1 MKTAVLSLRSPLR
14 LHHSYTAQTERR
26 PTELI
31 VSIMAF
37 ILLAAMSTLVAREA
51 PPAWEVTAFRFVN
64 DLPNWLFPIIWPFMQ
79 YGVFVTI
86 PIAAAVAFY
95 FKRYRLATL
104 LLIGGVGIYYLARVV
119 KEVVPRGRP
128 DALLEGI
135 HARERFAPG
144 SSGFTSGHTAVAAT
158 IATFSHYYLSNV
170 WRTISLATLAVVVS
184 GRIYIG
190 GHLPLDVL
198 GGVALGVGVA
208 SLINFIIG
216 VPAGATVK
224 EEDTEQWIKQHR
236 PRHPGDLMRMAL
248 AATVFSGATFLAFS
262 GNLSLLEESLFRV
275 VNYLP
280 AFLSPIL
287 QIIMQTGALYFV
299 FVAATLAL
307 VFLHRRLAIKMLA
320 GGVTVWWLTKLAKL
334 FVDRDRPFYILSGVV
349 ERASNSGIL
358 GFPSGHAAVAALL
371 ATVASPY
378 LKKSWSRVAWGA
390 ALTVALSR
398 MYVGAHLPLDV
409 LAGLSLGWFFGSL
422 LNIVF
427 GTPAKTWPRKAISRT
442 LKEAGLP
449 LVGLSRAAVDA
460 RGSTPLFAKTKT
472 GQDIFIKLVDT
483 EQRNADILF
492 KLWRYLTLR
501 GVEDEAPFANAK
513 HLVEHEAYIAIQVAQ
528 ADVRTPEVLV
538 AAPVSSQAAVLV
550 TRRLH
555 GAVLGG
561 YTGRVDEKLLRRI
574 WREVKKLHEGRIAH
588 RDLRAANVFVDKKEQ
603 PWMIDFSFAQAAATD
618 TQLTLD
624 IVELLASLSMVAGP
638 KKTTRA
644 AVRIMGRG
652 EIKKTLPYLQP
663 LALTSVTRK
672 LLKSRPDMLA
682 ELSAEVQKQTNSL
695 TPRMARLSR
704 VDYRWFVVLGV
715 AALTIYTFMPRLGE
729 LGNSIRALESID
741 LNWVFAALGASF
753 LTYVMASVALIGST
767 AQGLPFV
774 PTLILQAATTLVNRI
789 TPKSVGGI
797 AMTEVYL
804 EKHGLKRAEAIA
816 SISLVYVAGVLTHVT
831 LLLTM
836 IWLVGTADLKLGL
849 IDGSSTKTG
858 LLLAVVGGLAVAGI
872 ALIPKFKHQLRRFG
886 HETFRGLKRGLT
898 EPVKFLQIIGG
909 SVGVTL
915 AYALA
920 FYASLEGFGSS
931 VPFDTVLLVYLAG
944 NVIAAASPTPGGLGA
959 TEATLVMGLTATGV
973 PIGQAIT
980 GVLAFRLFTFW
991 LPILPGFFAF
1001 RHLSKQLSL
1010 VSK

>member
-1 MKTAVLSLRSPLR
+1 MKITALSLRRPLR
-14 LHHSYTAQTERR
+14 PYRNDSVKTERR
-26 PTELI
+26 PAELT
-31 VSIMAF
+31 VSIAAF
-37 ILLAAMSTLVAREA
+37 ILLAAMSTLVAHEA
-51 PPAWEVTAFRFVN
+51 PPEWEVTTFRLVN
-64 DLPNWLFPIIWPFMQ
+64 DLPDWLFPIIWPFMQ

-86 PIAAAVAFY
+86 PIVATVAFY
-95 FKRYRLATL
+95 FKRYRLAAL

-128 DALLEGI
+128 DALLDGI
-135 HARERFAPG
+135 HARERFLPG

-158 IATFSHYYLSNV
+158 IATFSHYYLSNI
-170 WRTISLATLAVVVS
+170 WRAISLTTLAGVVF
-184 GRIYIG
+184 GRMYIG

-198 GGVALGVGVA
+198 GGLVLGVGVA

-216 VPAGATVK
+216 VPSKEAVK
-224 EEDTEQWIKQHR
+224 KEDTKEWIMQHR

-248 AATVFSGATFLAFS
+248 AAAVFGGATILAFS
-262 GNLSLLEESLFRV
+262 GSVSMLEESVFRV

-280 AFLSPIL
+280 AFLSPVF
-287 QIIMQTGALYFV
+287 QAVMQVGALYFV
-299 FVAATLAL
+299 FIAAGLAL
-307 VFLHRRLAIKMLA
+307 LFLHRRLALKMLA
-320 GGVTVWWLTKLAKL
+320 GGVTVWWFTKLAKL
-334 FVDRDRPFYILSGVV
+334 IVDRDRPFYILSGVI

-378 LKKSWSRVAWGA
+378 LRKNWSRVVWGA

-398 MYVGAHLPLDV
+398 MYVGAHLPLDIV
-409 LAGLSLGWFFGSL
+409 AGLSLGWFFGSL
-422 LNIVF
+422 LNLVF
-427 GTPAKTWPRKAISRT
+427 GTPAKTWPRKAIGRT
-442 LKEAGLP
+442 LREAGLP
-449 LVGLSRAAVDA
+449 LMHLSQAAVDA
-460 RGSTPLFAKTKT
+460 RGSTPLFAKTKD

-492 KLWRYLTLR
+492 KVWRYLTLR

-513 HLVEHEAYIAIQVAQ
+513 HLVEHEAYIAIQAAQ

-538 AAPVSSQAAVLV
+538 AVPVNTKAAILV

-555 GAVLGG
+555 GAVFGG
-561 YTGRVDEKLLRRI
+561 YAGRVDEKLLRRI
-574 WREVKKLHEGRIAH
+574 WRQVQRLHAGRIAH
-588 RDLRAANVFVDKKEQ
+588 RDLRAANVFIDQKGR
-603 PWMIDFSFAQAAATD
+603 PWLIDFSFAQAAATD

-624 IVELLASLSMVAGP
+624 IVELLVSLSLVAGV

-644 AVRIMGRG
+644 AVRVMGR
-652 EIKKTLPYLQP
+652 EEVKKALPYLQP
-663 LALTSVTRK
+663 LALTSVTCK
-672 LLKSRPDMLA
+672 LLQSRADLLL
-682 ELSAEVQKQTNSL
+682 ELSAEIQKQTNSL
-695 TPRMARLSR
+695 PPRMARLRR

-715 AALTIYTFMPRLGE
+715 TALTIYTFMPRLGE
-729 LGNSIRALESID
+729 LGESMRAMKSMDIM
-741 LNWVFAALGASF
+741 WVFAALGASF
-753 LTYVMASVALIGST
+753 LTYVMAAVALIGST
-767 AQGLPFV
+767 RQGLPFV
-774 PTLILQAATTLVNRI
+774 PTFLLQTATTLVNRI

-804 EKHGLKRAEAIA
+804 EKHGLGRLEAIA
-816 SISLVYVAGVLTHVT
+816 SVSLVYVAGVLTHVV
-831 LLLTM
+831 LLLIM
-836 IWLVGTADLKLGL
+836 LWLVGTSSFSLDLV
-849 IDGSSTKTG
+849 DGNSAKTG
-858 LLLAVVGGLAVAGI
+858 ILIGVVGGLAVIGV

-886 HETFRGLKRGLT
+886 REMLHGLKRGFT

-909 SVGVTL
+909 SIGVTL

-944 NVIAAASPTPGGLGA
+944 NAIAAASPTPGGLGA
-959 TEATLVMGLTATGV
+959 TEATLAVGLTAAGV

-1001 RHLSKQLSL
+1001 RHLSKQFTLSY
-1010 VSK
+1010 K